1 MAISSTI
8 TFNKQR
14 IKPDGTATVYLQVII
29 DSKRELI
36 SMDFSWPADLISKT
50 MLLPRFKNDEE
61 ATDYMI
67 VITSELNKINEI
79 SRLSRLANRDLTM
92 QVFKN
97 EYRNFEN
104 KGDFSHYMAEKI
116 KYRYDKGI
124 IRESTKNSHI
134 GALNAMNLFQKPV
147 IFNQISRQM
156 MEDLKAYML
165 KKLNYD
171 SDTVLTRLKCIRTY
185 MNQAI
190 EDGHIFTYPFGKGF
204 KMPADQRRIEYLDEA
219 EFATIKK
226 YFYGN
231 NLVPGSIKE
240 QALRC
245 YLFLCYTGIRIS
257 DFIKLTHAN
266 IKKEV
271 LYFEPVKAKTGNN
284 YNVEIPLHPEARKLI
299 NTQKGKLFIHP
310 SEASLR
316 KELSEIATKLEI
328 NSTCSPHTARHT
340 FATRFLRAGGR
351 LEVLQ
356 QLLGHEDIKSTM
368 IYVHVDLPRKQ
379 AEMALLQ

>member
-36 SMDFSWPADLISKT
+36 SMDFSWPAELISKNI
-50 MLLPRFKNDEE
+50 LLPRYKNDEE

-79 SRLSRLANRDLTM
+79 SRLARLANRELTM
-92 QVFKN
+92 VAFKN
-97 EYRNFEN
+97 EYRNYDN
-104 KGDFSHYMAEKI
+104 KGDFSHYMADKI

-134 GALNAMNLFQKPV
+134 GALNALNLFQKPV
-147 IFNQISRQM
+147 IFNDIGKQM
-156 MEDLKAYML
+156 MEDFKAYML
-165 KKLNYD
+165 KRLNYD
-171 SDTVLTRLKCIRTY
+171 SDTVLTRLKCVRTY

-190 EDGHIFTYPFGKGF
+190 DDGHIFNYPFGKGF
-204 KMPADQRRIEYLDEA
+204 KMPADQRRIEYLDEP
-219 EFATIKK
+219 EFTKLK
-226 YFYGN
+226 HFFYAN

-245 YLFLCYTGIRIS
+245 YLFLCYTGLRIS
-257 DFIKLTHAN
+257 DFQRLTHAS
-266 IKKEV
+266 IRKDV
-271 LYFEPVKAKTGNN
+271 LFFEPTKAKTGTNFV
-284 YNVEIPLHPEARKLI
+284 VEIPLHPEAKRLI
-299 NTQKGKLFIHP
+299 NTQKGKLFTHP
-310 SEASLR
+310 SEASIR
-316 KELSEIATKLEI
+316 KELAEIAVKLDI

-351 LEVLQ
+351 LEVLKE
-356 QLLGHEDIKSTM
+356 LLGHEDIKSTM
-368 IYVHVDLPRKQ
+368 IYVHVDLARKK
-379 AEMALLQ
+379 AEMDLMQ